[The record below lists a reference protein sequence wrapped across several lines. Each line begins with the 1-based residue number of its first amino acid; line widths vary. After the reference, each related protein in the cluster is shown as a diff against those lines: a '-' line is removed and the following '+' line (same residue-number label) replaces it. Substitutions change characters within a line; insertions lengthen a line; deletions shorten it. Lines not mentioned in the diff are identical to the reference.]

1 MQVNNGLLVSDE
13 DFFLSLNLTDVCF
26 AADFDVRV
34 AVKANWGIWAVRG
47 KNYNIV
53 VEPDSMWSGGFRGSE
68 ES

>member
-1 MQVNNGLLVSDE
+1 MRFSLLTCL
-13 DFFLSLNLTDVCF
+13 FL
-26 AADFDVRV
+26 AADFDPRV

-53 VEPDSMWSGGFRGSE
+53 VEPNSLWSGGFRGSE